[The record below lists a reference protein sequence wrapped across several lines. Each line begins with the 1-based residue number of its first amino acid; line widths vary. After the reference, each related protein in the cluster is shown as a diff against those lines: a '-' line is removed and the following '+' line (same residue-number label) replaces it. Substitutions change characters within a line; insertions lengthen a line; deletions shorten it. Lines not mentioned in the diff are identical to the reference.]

1 MKSSRFIANSGFWG
15 RLGHGNAVTAEAYL
29 PWIRAAIMSPS
40 IEVDDLLSTYYNLVP
55 QLGNNFADAKE
66 KPVNANRNIRMAD
79 MLRDY
84 HLNKSEKA

>member
-1 MKSSRFIANSGFWG
+1 
-15 RLGHGNAVTAEAYL
+15 
-29 PWIRAAIMSPS
+29 MSPS